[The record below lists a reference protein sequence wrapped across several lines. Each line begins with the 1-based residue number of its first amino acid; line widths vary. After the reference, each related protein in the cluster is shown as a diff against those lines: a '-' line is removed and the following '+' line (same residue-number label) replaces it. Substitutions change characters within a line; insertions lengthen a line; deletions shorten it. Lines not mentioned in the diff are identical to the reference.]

1 MKRNYNDYS
10 DNELILSFQNGC
22 NIALSTLINR
32 YKERI
37 FSSIFYLVKS
47 RALAEDI
54 FQDTFIKIIETLRT
68 KNYNEEGKFLPW
80 ALRIA
85 HNLCV
90 DHFRKIKRRPAVVTT
105 DATEMRDIFE
115 VMGIGTS
122 ENAEQKIMKEQSFAS
137 IHKMLDYL
145 PKEQKEVVVL
155 RHFGDLSFKEIAEMT
170 DCSINTALG
179 RMRYGLMNLRK
190 MVTEYDIAL

>member
-1 MKRNYNDYS
+1 MKRNYNDCS

-37 FSSIFYLVKS
+37 FSSIFYLVKD

-90 DHFRKIKRRPAVVTT
+90 DHFRKIKRRPVVVTT

-115 VMGIGTS
+115 VMGIGTN

-170 DCSINTALG
+170 NCSINTALG

>member
-1 MKRNYNDYS
+1 MKRNYNDCS

-37 FSSIFYLVKS
+37 FSSIFYLVKD

-115 VMGIGTS
+115 VMGIGTN

-170 DCSINTALG
+170 NCSINTALG